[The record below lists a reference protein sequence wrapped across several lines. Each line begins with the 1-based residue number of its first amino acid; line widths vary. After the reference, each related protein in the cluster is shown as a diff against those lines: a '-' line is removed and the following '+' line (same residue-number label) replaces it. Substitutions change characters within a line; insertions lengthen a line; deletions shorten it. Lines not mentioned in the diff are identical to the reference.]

1 MAETRSRPLTQDARR
16 AVMLLTDNPSQGD
29 PKRHVCPY
37 WVAVLLASP
46 LRRLFE
52 NPNRILAPHV
62 RPGMTV
68 LDVGCALGFF
78 TLPLARLVGPGGHVV
93 AVDLQERMIRNLQR
107 RLQRAGLQDRVET
120 RICMP
125 HELSI
130 ADLTGTV
137 DFAAAI
143 HVIHETPVPELTLD
157 QIGSALKAR
166 ARLLLM
172 EPRGHVPRTA
182 FAKTEA
188 SARAAGLHEVGRPR
202 TRRSHAVLY
211 EKI

>member
-1 MAETRSRPLTQDARR
+1 MDETRSRPLTRDARR
-16 AVMLLTDNPSQGD
+16 AVMLLTENPPQKD

-46 LRRLFE
+46 LRRLIE
-52 NPNRILAPHV
+52 NPDRILGPHV

-78 TLPLARLVGPGGHVV
+78 TLPLAHLVGPEGLVI

-107 RLQRAGLQDRVET
+107 RLQRAGLQGRVET

-143 HVIHETPVPELTLD
+143 HVIHETPDPEFTLD
-157 QIGSALKAR
+157 QIGSVLKTG

-172 EPRGHVPRTA
+172 EPRGHVSPTA
-182 FAKTEA
+182 FAQTEA
-188 SARAAGLHEVGRPR
+188 SARAVGLREVCHPR
-202 TRRSHAVLY
+202 ARQSHAVLY